1 MKRETSKQVKVVFA
15 DKKVNA
21 SYLKLKKSKY
31 GEDKELLARID
42 DAVDKLKENP
52 FCGIEIPKDII
63 PKIYFQKYGVDN
75 LWKYDMPEGWRLIYT
90 NVSDEVQILA
100 VLLEWFDHKEY
111 ERRFHY

>member
-1 MKRETSKQVKVVFA
+1 
-15 DKKVNA
+15 
-21 SYLKLKKSKY
+21 
-31 GEDKELLARID
+31 
-42 DAVDKLKENP
+42 
-52 FCGIEIPKDII
+52 
-63 PKIYFQKYGVDN
+63 VDN